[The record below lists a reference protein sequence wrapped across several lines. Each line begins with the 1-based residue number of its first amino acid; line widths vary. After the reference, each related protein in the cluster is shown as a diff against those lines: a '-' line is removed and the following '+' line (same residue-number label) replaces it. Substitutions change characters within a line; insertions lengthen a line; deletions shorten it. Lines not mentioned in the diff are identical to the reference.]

1 MASQNYQNRNRNNK
15 RPAQSSG
22 GAFKWMLIT
31 GLLIGLVVFAVYLKG
46 SGIKKIKHQ
55 LQQHPMT
62 APIVAQVAPPTVAET
77 LVGLS
82 PETVEKLEQQPDIS
96 LPPEAANEL
105 ERDVPQFDFYTILP
119 EKEVLVPEQDIMT
132 RVREEKNVQQQATIA
147 KTPVDSTITDV
158 TEEPQ
163 TSPVK
168 SSASYMMQAGS
179 YKNSVD
185 AEKMRSN
192 LEAMGIEA
200 RIEKAKVGETIYHRI
215 KMGPYAQMSSVSN
228 IRARLKQSGIDVIV
242 TETSGH

>member
-1 MASQNYQNRNRNNK
+1 MASQNYQNRNKNNK

-22 GAFKWMLIT
+22 GAFQWMLIT

-46 SGIKKIKHQ
+46 TGIKKIKHQ
-55 LQQHPMT
+55 LQQHPIT
-62 APIVAQVAPPTVAET
+62 APIVAQVATPTVAET
-77 LVGLS
+77 LAGLS
-82 PETVEKLEQQPDIS
+82 PEAVEKLEQQPDM
-96 LPPEAANEL
+96 LPPPEAVS
-105 ERDVPQFDFYTILP
+105 DVPQFDFYTILP
-119 EKEVLVPEQDIMT
+119 EKEVLVPEQDIIT
-132 RVREEKNVQQQATIA
+132 RVREEKNAQQQITTVKMPI
-147 KTPVDSTITDV
+147 DSTITDV
-158 TEEPQ
+158 VEEPQ
-163 TSPVK
+163 TTSPVK
-168 SSASYMMQAGS
+168 SSVSYMMQAGS

-228 IRARLKQSGIDVIV
+228 IRTRLKQSGIDVIV

>member
-1 MASQNYQNRNRNNK
+1 MASQTYQQNRNKNNK
-15 RPAQSSG
+15 RPTQSS
-22 GAFKWMLIT
+22 GAFKWMLVT

-46 SGIKKIKHQ
+46 TGIKKIKHQ
-55 LQQHPMT
+55 LQQHP
-62 APIVAQVAPPTVAET
+62 IVAQVATPTVADTT
-77 LVGLS
+77 LAGLS
-82 PETVEKLEQQPDIS
+82 PETVEKLEQQPDMS

-119 EKEVLVPEQDIMT
+119 EKEVLVPEQDIIT
-132 RVREEKNVQQQATIA
+132 RVREEREAQQVTTA
-147 KTPVDSTITDV
+147 KMSIDSTATDV
-158 TEEPQ
+158 IEEPQ
-163 TSPVK
+163 PSPMKASV
-168 SSASYMMQAGS
+168 SYMMQAGS

-200 RIEKAKVGETIYHRI
+200 RIEKAKVGETLYHRI